1 MGVAENK
8 AVVQRMF
15 DALNANDLDGVLDV
29 ATDDIAVH
37 TAIPGISPGREGYR
51 NLIGLYLSAFPEQHI
66 DVHEL
71 VGEGD
76 RVLVRHTHYL
86 THGGDFAGMPPTGKK
101 AVVDG
106 LELYRLRDGRVA
118 EMWHHDDFLGLMQ
131 QLGAIPAPA

>member
-8 AVVQRMF
+8 AAVQRMF
-15 DALNANDLDGVLDV
+15 DALNANDLDGVIDA
-29 ATDDIAVH
+29 ATDDIVVH
-37 TAIPGISPGREGYR
+37 TAIPGIAPGREGFR
-51 NLIGLYLSAFPEQHI
+51 DLISLYLSAFPEQHI
-66 DVHEL
+66 DLHEL

-76 RVLVRHTHYL
+76 RVMARHTHYL

-106 LELYRLRDGRVA
+106 LELYRLRDGRLA

-131 QLGAIPAPA
+131 QLGAIPTAG